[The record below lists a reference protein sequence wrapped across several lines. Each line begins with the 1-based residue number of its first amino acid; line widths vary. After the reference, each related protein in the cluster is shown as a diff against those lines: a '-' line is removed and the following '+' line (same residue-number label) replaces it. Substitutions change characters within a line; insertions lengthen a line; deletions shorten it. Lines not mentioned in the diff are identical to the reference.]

1 MPTITD
7 FYGIAG
13 PVPFADVQ
21 IDADNRLYL
30 DPRAIRLDRTPREHA
45 TRARECLD
53 SFASELLDAVLTE
66 SVTDSSRG
74 EQLLHHFSE
83 PWETRLGMSTAGF
96 HGHGGAEIVGD
107 RIRDALTHDLEALIR
122 VGLLKQIEDLPLFV
136 NGMDR
141 DITSDITTRI
151 VYDALAAFTAEM
163 LGLYPE
169 FTSGAHRAFAFEKQ
183 IWSPEKRDWTNACLQ
198 LPAPNG
204 KELLLVPTSWARRT
218 LLMSAGRF
226 YETSV
231 LSFAQS
237 TRASIGLRGNLT
249 LVPKH
254 QLKKQP
260 GLARGRSTNTA
271 VTLEALEDSYDL
283 IEAFKRFVSERLR
296 QDRPA
301 A

>member
-13 PVPFADVQ
+13 SVPFADVQ
-21 IDADNRLYL
+21 IDADNRLFL
-30 DPRAIRLDRTPREHA
+30 DPRAIRLDGTSPEHA
-45 TRARECLD
+45 HRARECLD
-53 SFASELLDAVLTE
+53 SFASELLDAVLTG
-66 SVTDSSRG
+66 SINGSRG
-74 EQLLHHFSE
+74 EQLLHHFNE

-96 HGHGGAEIVGD
+96 HGHGGAEIIGD

-122 VGLLKQIEDLPLFV
+122 VGLLQQLEDLPLFV

-151 VYDALAAFTAEM
+151 VYDALATFTAEM
-163 LGLYPE
+163 LCLYPE
-169 FTSGAHRAFAFEKQ
+169 FTSGAHETLAFEKQ
-183 IWSPEKRDWTNACLQ
+183 IWSPAKRDWTNTCLQ
-198 LPAPNG
+198 LPSPNER
-204 KELLLVPTSWARRT
+204 ELLLVPTSWARRT

-237 TRASIGLRGNLT
+237 TRASIGLRGDLM
-249 LVPKH
+249 LVPKR

-260 GLARGRSTNTA
+260 GLGRGRSTNKA
-271 VTLEALEDSYDL
+271 VTLEALKDSYDL

-296 QDRPA
+296 QDRRA
-301 A
+301 S